1 MADEKDIQEMEEWA
15 KKGQVAASQTQ
26 ASKEAGNTAF
36 QEGYSQSLKEQGFKT
51 QEDYATVGGVP
62 ESEEQAYQELQD
74 AIIDRKLAEAD
85 ALGALETSP
94 ITYGDGSIPSG
105 QTAEEQLQGEMAWQT
120 IQAMP
125 DEYPDETPG
134 DKKEKVE
141 DASAVKTPA
150 SKPGSRTGDHF
161 LDVIKKNKIDTLVS
175 DSVIFQL
182 KNGQLVNSIRT
193 MEDLEQY
200 VFQRI
205 SLRDLIIFSLSCAE
219 NGMNMDVLKWL
230 DNFLKALGGMRIPK
244 FAINIPRMSF
254 KDLMAKYA
262 ANLETA
268 MRKAIE
274 AMIVEYIKKLLVAIA
289 SCDFKSAM
297 GAILDPFNDLNNFLK
312 DPEAAFK
319 DLGNKLLD
327 FTRNEAGKA
336 GLGNLFAT
344 VEEGVTT
351 MVDPSKSKYMANQTS
366 TAALALGK
374 AFGQE
379 LDKSLTLRQKRDL
392 FLGLAS
398 DKLLDEIQDK
408 ISMRFQ
414 VPKEKMN
421 GIEGLKSIFVDMA
434 QHVDLVKMEN
444 KITLDGDAQ
453 IVSEDT
459 CATFKDKL
467 RRRYA
472 SSEDFPDG
480 VPEDIIDQIIDSL
493 PEDLS
498 IDPNAPNSIMDM
510 PMDFDLDE
518 CELGV
523 ENPISDELM
532 SAVLNSI
539 FGTIKMFFDTE
550 VSAFP
555 TYLSG
560 QDAPPPVPPMVPS
573 SAPGS
578 FRIPMSNGG
587 SRPFP
592 RPSEAELVK
601 AASKIETILPD
612 LKKSLAFFN
621 SEDTVKTQTEGD
633 SISFTL
639 RNIFKNTDSLLETA
653 GSLGDLASKVQGLGT
668 GASDEEIGSIFAG
681 GSSTYL
687 ADLMN
692 ALKGDPWFDGAKYT
706 IYATKDPHE
715 VGGLQKLLPDANPSK
730 IHEVRLYHEI
740 FGADGNYP
748 EALESVFP
756 KLVGGAVTSKN
767 EMDNSVKGEYLSLP
781 KEPIITLSL
790 AQSPVPTS
798 VPNSVW
804 WSQLVA
810 DVWSRAAHTDEAQ
823 EENIEKFGAF
833 KIYMANEYL
842 DLMETVFR
850 RYMHGCSLS
859 KYFKPEE
866 ILGSSFAKNP
876 FCVPPEGE
884 KDILGI
890 SGITSEVVSL
900 LKELECQGDPDAFK
914 KATCSGLTRLYVRT
928 LVMDWVLPSIF
939 AFSQYG
945 AAISNGD
952 TLFPLVFKLLEEHL
966 DELSSTAPHSFATAI
981 RFYSD
986 LTIFEWGGA
995 EKSENYDDTSGLK
1008 ELIKQ
1013 ELQNVSN
1020 YLQENKIIEVKS
1032 SKGLIEEFINTIY
1045 NEGEIGF
1052 DGTVSDYGYGVKD
1065 LTGNSL
1071 VNDPLH
1077 SYNTYP
1083 VLKDVP
1089 AMVNN
1094 PAPFTTEVSYP
1105 TMDYSHGNGIF
1116 VNEYGDPNW
1125 TSLEFFEKG
1134 AFLLEK
1140 FVIADLKPA
1149 DELPDAP
1156 VVKISD
1162 NGSLLGKD
1170 KLVIGD
1176 PSDYFKDVI
1185 FDSTPTADYT
1195 VSDFLRGHSNLKKF
1209 SDITNLQSNWD
1220 NINDQL
1226 KEIDDKIYSILDEIV
1241 ERSLTHNQ
1249 FTAPSISNWDDTN
1262 DYGFGPEPKPEPN
1275 EYFSSV
1281 GLEDVDSKSSL
1292 YMPGITGDQ
1301 YVYAEDYGYRNNRL
1315 VFTVTGRT
1323 LKPSGQKCRYYHN
1336 PNAHPLEM
1344 DEFCVWIDA
1353 QELAEH
1359 AHTIKN
1365 NGRYFGTPD
1374 VYSDST
1380 VHIKGDSSNFEAI
1393 GKDEYGSLAKP
1404 LPWGRESKLDWVG
1417 ALSPDDIWI
1426 VKKEMLPNIGLESE
1440 AAKGV
1445 IYEQIDLT
1453 APTPFGEAAEE
1464 RVKEQLR
1471 ARTREA
1477 VKFFIRNKFEGP
1489 STAAEKLI
1497 ELTDILEF
1505 PLPSVGTSGQK
1516 QVLWQGVE
1524 AVPPEG
1530 FFQITPDFG
1539 GSNESLANAQVDFMH
1554 GLGFW
1559 PSDITWSFVA
1569 KAALSGL
1576 SLHEIFPGY
1585 TVFDNTEGLD
1595 KLRFKIY
1602 TNGLEETVFP
1612 LEGKKTTIM
1621 FDPVQGLDKWEYY
1634 HDQVTALGYEVGYE
1648 DPEAYLEQAVLGAAM
1663 VFRNLKV
1670 FASVQ
1675 GVEVDD
1681 DTAHTAREIAPSM
1694 RSSWKAKTQPM
1705 RVTDRDLIGYRA
1717 ITNSPRVMELYE
1729 KYDLKYPIMP
1739 QFPST
1744 SERRFWGYG
1753 TFKEKQSQIEDLLV
1767 NMEYYLALVGN
1778 YDTFQTTGADRVL
1791 LFHSSEMDQAGHGA
1805 YDQSPEPGKRWIR
1818 CARTQ
1823 PSMLGSPSSPDYG
1836 DTRKWDDGK
1845 NWADYDQYASE
1856 PAGYKPLPLYGPG
1869 TIINE
1874 QGKEVSTNNKKING
1888 FESKSYKALHKWY
1901 TGLVAF
1907 ATQRRQLLEE
1917 AEQLLKADTFVAQEG
1932 ATWPSIPLDDFFVN
1946 PPEIGIRLSYVMSL
1960 DNHGSFSDAP
1970 TSVVDPLSFKG
1981 FQTLD
1986 AIQNHPSIKEKS
1998 YLIREPAEGYSHA
2011 GFFGQIKHS
2020 DKDSIRIPL
2029 VTKTMP
2035 LAEAIGSAGVVA
2047 PELSFN
2053 LQKDNPGWL
2062 MSLNSN
2068 KGEFGALEILKNR
2081 MIEEPDTRLL
2091 LEEIIPL
2098 ENIIATLYAYMTNSV
2113 YYYTNNKTLGMFSTT
2128 RAMLIDQLASVNST
2142 NFDSLESADSFD
2154 LASATAASTA
2164 DAQNSDGGIKALMII
2179 QCTLMIYKAL
2189 VETFDPAVSTAKTLK
2204 DVVAEVY
2211 DSGMRTAHK
2220 LAYPDEKWC
2229 PDAFSRLLR
2238 SSRLVPGY
2246 VFALQPFPLG
2256 ANTLTPLNPF
2266 LSLPYLGLALI
2277 GLDPKDKSIIN
2288 LQNISGGMC
2297 DEGEEDKQCN

>member
-36 QEGYSQSLKEQGFKT
+36 QEGYSQSLKESSRRHRFFNPLAEH
-51 QEDYATVGGVP
+51 EDYAVP
-62 ESEEQAYQELQD
+62 ADEEQAYQELKSAIADRQD
-74 AIIDRKLAEAD
+74 AQEVYNMLADVQGLSEKEMMD
-85 ALGALETSP
+85 EL
-94 ITYGDGSIPSG
+94 SG
-105 QTAEEQLQGEMAWQT
+105 EPPRDVAPWGFL
-120 IQAMP
+120 
-125 DEYPDETPG
+125 PG
-134 DKKEKVE
+134 DNKEKVE
-141 DASAVKTPA
+141 DASTVKTPA

-510 PMDFDLDE
+510 PTDFDLDE

-523 ENPISDELM
+523 ENPISDQLM
-532 SAVLNSI
+532 ASVLNSI

-555 TYLSG
+555 IYLSG
-560 QDAPPPVPPMVPS
+560 QDAPPPVPPMMS
-573 SAPGS
+573 SDAPGS
-578 FRIPMSNGG
+578 FEIPMVNGL

-592 RPSEAELVK
+592 RPNELELVR

-612 LKKSLAFFN
+612 LKNSLVFKN
-621 SEDTVKTQTEGD
+621 SEVTVKTQVEG
-633 SISFTL
+633 SAINFTL
-639 RNIFKNTDSLLETA
+639 RNIFKNADSLLETA
-653 GSLGDLASKVQGLGT
+653 GSLGDLSSRIQSHS
-668 GASDEEIGSIFAG
+668 GASDEEVGSIFAG
-681 GSSTYL
+681 GSATYL
-687 ADLMN
+687 ADLTS
-692 ALKGDPWFDGAKYT
+692 ALEGDPWFDGAKYT
-706 IYATKDPHE
+706 IHATKDPHE
-715 VGGLQKLLPDANPSK
+715 VAELQKLLPDANPSK

-756 KLVGGAVTSKN
+756 KLAGGAVTSKN
-767 EMDNSVKGEYLSLP
+767 EMDNSVKGEYLDLP
-781 KEPIITLSL
+781 KEPLIGNIS
-790 AQSPVPTS
+790 AQGPVPTA

-804 WSQLVA
+804 WSQLVT
-810 DVWSRAAHTDEAQ
+810 DVWSRAAYTDETQ
-823 EENIEKFGAF
+823 EEQIEKFEGF

-842 DLMETVFR
+842 DLVETVFR

-859 KYFKPEE
+859 RYFKPEE
-866 ILGSSFAKNP
+866 ILGSSFTKNP

-900 LKELECQGDPDAFK
+900 LRELECQGDPDAFK

-952 TLFPLVFKLLEEHL
+952 ALFPIVFKLLEKHL
-966 DELSSTAPHSFATAI
+966 DDLSSVAPHSFATTI
-981 RFYSD
+981 KFYSD

-995 EKSENYDDTSGLK
+995 EKSQNYDDTSGLK
-1008 ELIKQ
+1008 ALIKQ

-1020 YLQENKIIEVKS
+1020 HLQENKIIEVKS

-1052 DGTVSDYGYGVKD
+1052 NGAVSDYDYGIGD
-1065 LTGNSL
+1065 LLGSSL

-1116 VNEYGDPNW
+1116 VNEYGDPNK
-1125 TSLEFFEKG
+1125 TNLEFFKKG

-1140 FVIADLKPA
+1140 FVIADLKPI

-1209 SDITNLQSNWD
+1209 SEITNLQSNWD

-1226 KEIDDKIYSILDEIV
+1226 EEVDGKIYNILTEIV
-1241 ERSLTHNQ
+1241 DRSRTHNQ
-1249 FTAPSISNWDDTN
+1249 FTTPTISQWEGLNDTN
-1262 DYGFGPEPKPEPN
+1262 DYGNGPEPKPDPN
-1275 EYFSSV
+1275 EFFNTV
-1281 GLEDVDSKSSL
+1281 GLGQVDSESSL
-1292 YMPGITGDQ
+1292 YLPGTTGDTYNFGPNQ
-1301 YVYAEDYGYRNNRL
+1301 ETRNDRL

-1323 LKPSGQKCRYYHN
+1323 LKPSGQKCRYYKN
-1336 PNAHPLEM
+1336 PNPNTHPQEI

-1359 AHTIKN
+1359 ANAIRTNKY
-1365 NGRYFGTPD
+1365 YFGTPD
-1374 VYSDST
+1374 TWKSNYSGISDDLAT
-1380 VHIKGDSSNFEAI
+1380 GKATPIK
-1393 GKDEYGSLAKP
+1393 KDEYGALVKP
-1404 LPWGRESKLDWVG
+1404 LPWGQDDKLQNVN
-1417 ALSPDDIWI
+1417 SFFKNSIWI
-1426 VKKEMLPNIGLESE
+1426 EKTEGTV
-1440 AAKGV
+1440 
-1445 IYEQIDLT
+1445 YEEIDL
-1453 APTPFGEAAEE
+1453 FGSNPDSENAEE

-1471 ARTREA
+1471 ARTKEA
-1477 VKFFIRNKFEGP
+1477 VRFYIESQNHIALSFTQQQKI
-1489 STAAEKLI
+1489 I
-1497 ELTDILEF
+1497 ELVDSLEL
-1505 PLPSVGTSGQK
+1505 PMPSVGTPSGDFDSILWAGK
-1516 QVLWQGVE
+1516 QIE
-1524 AVPPEG
+1524 APKG
-1530 FFQITPDFG
+1530 FFDMVSSYQIGDGTFDTP
-1539 GSNESLANAQVDFMH
+1539 
-1554 GLGFW
+1554 GLVAGITGTGF
-1559 PSDITWSFVA
+1559 DVAWSFVA
-1569 KAALSGL
+1569 KAMLLGK
-1576 SLHEIFPGY
+1576 SLQDIFPGFS
-1585 TVFDNTEGLD
+1585 VFNNTPNPLAT
-1595 KLRFKIY
+1595 KKRFKIY
-1602 TNGLEETVFP
+1602 TNGLVESVFP
-1612 LEGKKTTIM
+1612 IEGREFTTVY
-1621 FDPVQGLDKWEYY
+1621 DPKDPLNPDEY
-1634 HDQVTALGYEVGYE
+1634 DYE
-1648 DPEAYLEQAVLGAAM
+1648 DPKSYVEQAIIGASLVLYK
-1663 VFRNLKV
+1663 LKL
-1670 FASVQ
+1670 FAELQ
-1675 GVEVDD
+1675 GVQVSNEIDLL
-1681 DTAHTAREIAPSM
+1681 ARKLAVQMQPSWRNM
-1694 RSSWKAKTQPM
+1694 AVSLFLSDRS
-1705 RVTDRDLIGYRA
+1705 VLGYRA
-1717 ITNSPRVMELYE
+1717 LTDSLRVKDLSE
-1729 KYDLKYPIMP
+1729 KYNLNYPIMP
-1739 QFPST
+1739 KFPSS

-1753 TFKEKQSQIEDLLV
+1753 NFREKQSQVEDLLV
-1767 NMEYYLALVGN
+1767 SMEYYLSLLDG
-1778 YDTFQTTGADRVL
+1778 YDTFQGTGADRVL
-1791 LFHSSEMDQAGHGA
+1791 LFVSGEMDNAGLGA
-1805 YDQSPEPGKRWIR
+1805 YDLSPEPGRRWIR

-1823 PSMLGSPSSPDYG
+1823 PSLLGPPNSPDYG
-1836 DTRKWDDGK
+1836 DARKTNANEGK
-1845 NWADYDQYASE
+1845 SWADYTQYAQE
-1856 PAGYKPLPLYGPG
+1856 PGGYKPLSLYGPG
-1869 TIINE
+1869 IIINE
-1874 QGKEVSTNNKKING
+1874 QGQEVFTNNKKIKG
-1888 FESKSYKALHKWY
+1888 SESKSYKALHKWY
-1901 TGLVAF
+1901 MALQQF

-1917 AEQLLKADTFVAQEG
+1917 AEQLLKVDTFIAEDG
-1932 ATWPSIPLDDFFVN
+1932 ATWPSMPLDDFFVN

-1960 DNHGSFSDAP
+1960 DNHGSFPDGPASI
-1970 TSVVDPLSFKG
+1970 VDHLSFKG
-1981 FQTLD
+1981 LQTLD
-1986 AIQNHPSIKEKS
+1986 TIQSHPSIKEKS
-1998 YLIREPAEGYSHA
+1998 YLIREPAEGYSHL
-2011 GFFGQIKHS
+2011 GFFGQVKNK

-2062 MSLNSN
+2062 MSLNNN

-2098 ENIIATLYAYMTNSV
+2098 ENIITTLYAYMTNSV
-2113 YYYTNNKTLGMFSTT
+2113 YFYTNNKTLGMFSTT

-2189 VETFDPAVSTAKTLK
+2189 VETFDPAVATAKTLK

-2246 VFALQPFPLG
+2246 VFALQPFPIG

-2288 LQNISGGMC
+2288 LHNINDGMC